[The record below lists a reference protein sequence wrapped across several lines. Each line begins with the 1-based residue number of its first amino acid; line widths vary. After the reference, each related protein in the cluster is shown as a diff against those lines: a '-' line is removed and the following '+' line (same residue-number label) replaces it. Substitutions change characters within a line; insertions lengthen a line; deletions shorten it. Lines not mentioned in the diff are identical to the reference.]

1 MSAPRQLVVLLRGI
15 NVGPHKRIRM
25 ADLRALLEGLG
36 LEDVRTLLQS
46 GNAVVRT
53 AQAPAKVAE
62 AVKDAIDRE
71 FGFDVDVV
79 VRTDVELEAVVA
91 ADPFGEQADDPKK
104 YVVLFLTRKPDAA
117 AVKAV
122 AAKADDFLPEE
133 FRANGR
139 ELYVWC
145 PGGLQKSPLNVA
157 LAHRRVAPVV
167 TARNWNTVLK
177 LRDLVRDGA

>member
-1 MSAPRQLVVLLRGI
+1 MTRQLVVLLRGI

-36 LEDVRTLLQS
+36 YANVRTLLQS

-53 AQAPAKVAE
+53 GDAPGTVAT

-79 VRTDVELEAVVA
+79 VRTDHELDAVVA
-91 ADPFGEQADDPKK
+91 ADPFGEQAHDPKR
-104 YVVLFLTRKPDAA
+104 YVVLFLTREPDAA
-117 AVKAV
+117 ALRAV
-122 AAKADDFLPEE
+122 QEKDFLPEE
-133 FRANGR
+133 FRSVGQ

-145 PGGLQKSPLNVA
+145 PDGLQSSPLNVA
-157 LAHRRVAPVV
+157 LSHKRVAPVV

-177 LRDLVRDGA
+177 LQALVADGA